1 MPFRKILLQQS
12 DSFFIQTF
20 IGCLIWFPV
29 FACPRMVL
37 LILGYNNVQTG
48 SSTLITNSYSAYPE
62 NLKCKSSDYQ
72 GLSHTEPK
80 TSQWLPDL
88 CGEMFIAWLP
98 WLAFARWNVIKKKPL
113 CDRFVHKQLAALAGS
128 FHGRCPLVYPNT
140 CQLLL
145 LWRLTP
151 SLSGFHCTFTS
162 FTSLSE

>member
-98 WLAFARWNVIKKKPL
+98 WLAFARWNVIKKNL
-113 CDRFVHKQLAALAGS
+113 FVIAL
-128 FHGRCPLVYPNT
+128 
-140 CQLLL
+140 
-145 LWRLTP
+145 
-151 SLSGFHCTFTS
+151 FTS
-162 FTSLSE
+162 SLLHLPVVSMEDAHWCIQTLASYFYFED